1 MRRPCLILLGFV
13 LITALTAAADSFDP
27 LLLQANEKDARFVDV
42 TSSFMRT
49 DFRGDDSFS
58 ISTGTLADDH
68 ALLVNHLPDFNVG
81 TGQGF
86 IDDDECRFCSLNNRK
101 LLLVPATNQ
110 VPEPTSL
117 VLLALGILGI
127 EWPVSRTR
135 QSLTKAS

>member
-13 LITALTAAADSFDP
+13 LIAALTAAADSFAP

-42 TSSFMRT
+42 TSSFIRT

-68 ALLVNHLPDFNVG
+68 ALLVNRLPDFNVG

-86 IDDDECRFCSLNNRK
+86 IDDDECRFCSLDNRK
-101 LLLVPATNQ
+101 LLLATCRSRPAWCC
-110 VPEPTSL
+110 SHWKSW
-117 VLLALGILGI
+117 
-127 EWPVSRTR
+127 EWDGRSVERD
-135 QSLTKAS
+135 KA